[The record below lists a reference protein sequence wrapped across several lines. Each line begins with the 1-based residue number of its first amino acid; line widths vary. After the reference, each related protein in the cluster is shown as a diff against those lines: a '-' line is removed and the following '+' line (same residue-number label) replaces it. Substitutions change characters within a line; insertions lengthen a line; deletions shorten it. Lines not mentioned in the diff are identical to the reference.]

1 MKSSSYIDLQRFM
14 LIPTKFPLSPLSNFF
29 TFPPI
34 TRKSRLR
41 LEIRISLF
49 LAFLLSGA
57 TRIRTGDTRIFSPML
72 YLLSYGTIVSELRC
86 KSSQYFHN
94 SQALRRLFSKK
105 HGFSANHRIFT
116 IVRHTKN
123 TSSALYLQNSLL
135 QSETATTAICTK

>member
-1 MKSSSYIDLQRFM
+1 MKGF
-14 LIPTKFPLSPLSNFF
+14 PTSEENSAPLSNFF

-34 TRKSRLR
+34 TRKSRFR

-123 TSSALYLQNSLL
+123 TSSALCLQKKRLL